1 MTSRERGLAAGRAAG
16 SNATAAQSAAA
27 IKALFAEWRI
37 LYPTFQE
44 DLAQALIKYDADR
57 LACTPDYTLFPEL
70 RGHADLLAAEREG
83 FKEASGLGALE
94 TAHHYSAFFFQTR
107 FLETNHLGRWDHLT
121 ATGCTNV
128 FIPGGSEGITIS
140 DNRDIALLDDM
151 TPLATLV
158 PDFLFK
164 VDANVHPLNWV
175 QGGVSSAVV
184 LDDAPKCIFPAD
196 PFTYQYFLPK
206 EFFDDID
213 VMIPFLERFN
223 EFWGPGNKIL
233 VDTKQRAV
241 ISEKTNTRHAY
252 RKAGPNGEA
261 AITACAYLDDNLH
274 AFQLERCKRA
284 AAIKGESEAD
294 SLEINYHGGSRLRYR
309 RLTELTRQAAQGKPT
324 IWDALDIASD
334 HAVPYPDRVCLA
346 GESRGSHA
354 RNPKENWSVTQHAA
368 VITGPH
374 RRALYR
380 SVQSRQNPKPVYE
393 YTPKLL
399 LAPGV
404 KMQPAWQAEIDS
416 GKCEFPEPALQK

>member
-1 MTSRERGLAAGRAAG
+1 MTPRERGLAAGRAAG
-16 SNATAAQSAAA
+16 AKASKPQSDAA
-27 IKALFAEWRI
+27 IKAQFAEWRI
-37 LYPTFQE
+37 LYPTFEE
-44 DLAQALIKYDADR
+44 DLAQALVKYDADR

-70 RGHADLLAAEREG
+70 RGHADLLQAEREG
-83 FKEASGLGALE
+83 FKEASGLGDLQ

-128 FIPGGSEGITIS
+128 YIPGGSEGVTIS

-158 PDFLFK
+158 PDFIFERNK
-164 VDANVHPLNWV
+164 PDSIYWV

-184 LDDAPKCIFPAD
+184 LDDAPKCTFPAD
-196 PFTYQYFLPK
+196 PFTYQYLLPK
-206 EFFDDID
+206 DFFDNID
-213 VMIPFLERFN
+213 VMISFLERFN

-233 VDTKQRAV
+233 VDTKGRAA
-241 ISEKTNTRHAY
+241 ISEKTNTRVAH

-261 AITACAYLDDNLH
+261 AITACAYLDENLH

-309 RLTELTRQAAQGKPT
+309 RLTELTRKAAQGKPN
-324 IWDALDIASD
+324 IWDALDIAAD
-334 HAVPYPDRVCLA
+334 HAVPYPDRICLA
-346 GESRGSHA
+346 GEARGTSV

-368 VITGPH
+368 ILTGPN

-393 YTPKLL
+393 YTPRLL

-404 KMQPAWQAEIDS
+404 KMQPQWQAEIDA
-416 GKCEFPEPALQK
+416 GKCEFPQPIVKK